1 MTASIVF
8 MIKWTFIVFVTVFQ
22 ECHKMKHE
30 VIYLNIFRTCL
41 NWKHWKYL
49 LTRLSAK
56 SKTFSFLPQ
65 DTSDNSKVPR
75 FSANQTH
82 LLWSF
87 ERTDKYIVKSLQN
100 KIREVWIY
108 STGLVSDIMSREQ
121 MKYTW
126 QATQRKKI
134 KALVTLERKIIP
146 NVFWNISSLQNTNSI
161 FCEYGY
167 QSMYLADRRLITD
180 LVFKTSKKSSSNMIK
195 MNVTNF
201 DTFKNVAPNKFS
213 K

>member
-1 MTASIVF
+1 M
-8 MIKWTFIVFVTVFQ
+8 
-22 ECHKMKHE
+22 
-30 VIYLNIFRTCL
+30 L
-41 NWKHWKYL
+41 
-49 LTRLSAK
+49 
-56 SKTFSFLPQ
+56 
-65 DTSDNSKVPR
+65 
-75 FSANQTH
+75 
-82 LLWSF
+82 
-87 ERTDKYIVKSLQN
+87 
-100 KIREVWIY
+100 
-108 STGLVSDIMSREQ
+108 REQ

-161 FCEYGY
+161 LCEYGY

-195 MNVTNF
+195 MNVANF
-201 DTFKNVAPNKFS
+201 DTFKTSS